1 MPRIVQTQVTSNY
14 DEFVILGDN
23 REIVD
28 GHVKSIRKAFE
39 EKGNITAKQPLLVNE
54 RMEII
59 DGQHRF
65 NACKELG
72 LPVYFTVHEGLTI
85 ADARSMNILHRSWK
99 ADDFALSYANGGNRQ
114 YQKYLELK
122 EDYGFGHSIMM
133 AYIVGENRKGM
144 YNWFRDGELTIED
157 EAAAR
162 VRLDKLTEAG
172 EVLGGIA
179 NQYFAMA
186 YLQVMRVRGFDQ
198 NRMIR
203 KFRTCGDNYMRK
215 FGSAVDYMRAM
226 EEVYNYM
233 TSETNRL
240 RLY

>member
-1 MPRIVQTQVTSNY
+1 MPRIAQVQRSTNY
-14 DEFVILGDN
+14 DEFVLLGDN
-23 REIVD
+23 RAVVD
-28 GHVKSIRKAFE
+28 GHVNSVKKAFE
-39 EKGNITAKQPLLVNE
+39 TKGNLTEKQPILVNE

-65 NACKELG
+65 AACKELG
-72 LPVYFTVHEGLTI
+72 APIYYTMHPGLTI
-85 ADARSMNILHRSWK
+85 EDARAMNILHRSWT
-99 ADDFALSYANGGNRQ
+99 ADDFAQSYANGGNRD
-114 YQKYLELK
+114 YQKYLEIK
-122 EDYGFGHSIMM
+122 EDYGYSHSITM

-144 YNWFRDGELTIED
+144 YNAFRAGEFEVED

-172 EVLGGIA
+172 EVLGGVP
-179 NQYFAMA
+179 NQYFALA

-198 NRMIR
+198 ARMVR
-203 KFRTCGDNYMRK
+203 KLRSCGDTYMRK
-215 FGSAVDYMRAM
+215 FGSAIDYMRAM

-233 TSETNRL
+233 MTDTNRL